1 MKLDKVTYHKFLLQ
15 HNIVMNEGCM
25 TIFLTLHSTY
35 FQEEKY
41 KRSKLPVSIIRGSK
55 LKEKTFVFTTKF
67 RYHILVKSCNFF

>member
-55 LKEKTFVFTTKF
+55 LKEK
-67 RYHILVKSCNFF
+67 NFCLHHQISLPYTRKKL